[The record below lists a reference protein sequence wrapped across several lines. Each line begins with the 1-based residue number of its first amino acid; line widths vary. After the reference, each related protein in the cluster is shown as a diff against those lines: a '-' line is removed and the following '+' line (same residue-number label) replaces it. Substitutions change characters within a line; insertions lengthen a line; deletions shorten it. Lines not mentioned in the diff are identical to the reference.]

1 MLNALT
7 SRLLPTATPHDKNAS
22 EDTLL
27 AVVLSLLP
35 LFHLSIKSWTNVSLG
50 LLFVLALV
58 AMFKKPF
65 FLRQLLSSWETTL
78 IFVALVAPLLG
89 IVTAQLLR
97 HQWFF
102 KAQDG
107 PFRMALAAFVF
118 LLLKE
123 KKTRFLVAFRWVC
136 PLSVIVC
143 FISILLFRSGTEHSG
158 GRFTTYFADCDVFGQ
173 HIVLLAFLGFMMFQM
188 DAIGS
193 KSLLAVDLL
202 SLAAGSYMALG
213 SQTRGA
219 WIALCPLGLMWMF
232 FLKQRPLKV
241 ISTAVVAAIF
251 FSVLLYLNPAFNE
264 RLVSIYRELHG
275 WWSGQNIDT
284 SGGVR
289 LSMWKITFAL
299 FKHSPL
305 YGYGEFEQF
314 KSVLQEPFITSI
326 SSVAAGETIK
336 NGPHNQLAAEVL
348 RSGVFGLLYS
358 LGSFVIPGLVFWRRF
373 HSGVPSAQP
382 SAVIGLCVVVAFAV
396 FSLTLEVFNLKFAV
410 SFYGFLI
417 AALGAECLSCSVR

>member
-7 SRLLPTATPHDKNAS
+7 SRVLPSATPHDRNIP

-35 LFHLSIKSWTNVSLG
+35 LFHLSVKSWTNVSLG
-50 LLFVLALV
+50 ILFVLALA
-58 AMFKKPF
+58 AMFRRPF
-65 FLRQLLSSWETTL
+65 FLKQLSSGWETTL
-78 IFVALVAPLLG
+78 IFAALVAPLLG

-97 HQWFF
+97 SQWVW

-107 PFRMALAAFVF
+107 PLRMALAAFVF

-123 KKTRFLVAFRWVC
+123 KKTRFLMAFRWVC

-143 FISILLFRSGTEHSG
+143 FISILLFRSGTEHWG

-188 DAIGS
+188 EAIRS
-193 KSLLAVDLL
+193 KPLLAVDLL

-219 WIALCPLGLMWMF
+219 WIALCPLGLIWMF
-232 FLKQRPLKV
+232 FLRQRPLKV
-241 ISTAVVAAIF
+241 ISTAVIAAIF
-251 FSVLLYLNPAFNE
+251 FSVLLYFSPSFNE
-264 RLVSIYRELHG
+264 RLISIYRELHG
-275 WWSGQNIDT
+275 WWSGHNIDT

-305 YGYGEFEQF
+305 CGYGEFEQF
-314 KSVLQEPFITSI
+314 KSLLQEPFITSI
-326 SSVAAGETIK
+326 SSVAARETIN

-373 HSGVPSAQP
+373 HSGVPSAHP

-417 AALGAECLSCSVR
+417 AALAAECLSCSDR